1 MISFYRKLNT
11 VSDHCHKRSVERKRY
26 ILIDH
31 QSDESIRIYQVTSMP
46 KKPTTTKEAMIDGAF
61 RLIREQGHEALT
73 VRNLAS
79 FLGCSTQP
87 IMYQFP
93 DTDILKD
100 LVYRKA
106 DAYHTEYILAA
117 EDLLEMGIR
126 YVRFAQEEPQL
137 FRFLFQSGRFSGLS
151 LEDLIRAPEAA
162 NVLEAV
168 STEEELTAEEAAA
181 FFEPLV
187 AVVHGYASLIANNG
201 MKYDPDAIR
210 RALLMIAE
218 GIERGEN
225 QNDETVSKE

>member
-1 MISFYRKLNT
+1 MIVFGCIILTIVQQIRDSMLMFLT
-11 VSDHCHKRSVERKRY
+11 QEQVENIITYVIVLR
-26 ILIDH
+26 
-31 QSDESIRIYQVTSMP
+31 ETSMP

-93 DTDILKD
+93 DTEILKD
-100 LVYRKA
+100 LTYQKA
-106 DAYHTEYILAA
+106 DAFHSEYILTAG
-117 EDLLEMGIR
+117 DLLEIGIR
-126 YVRFAQEEPQL
+126 YIRFAEEEPQL

-162 NVLEAV
+162 DVLAAV
-168 STEEELTAEEAAA
+168 HTKEDLTTEEAAA

-201 MKYDPDAIR
+201 MIYDPDTIR

-218 GIERGEN
+218 GIERGRK
-225 QNDETVSKE
+225 QNDEAVSKE

>member
-1 MISFYRKLNT
+1 
-11 VSDHCHKRSVERKRY
+11 
-26 ILIDH
+26 
-31 QSDESIRIYQVTSMP
+31 MP
-46 KKPTTTKEAMIDGAF
+46 KKPTTTKEAMIEGAF
-61 RLIREQGHEALT
+61 RLIRERGHEVLT

-93 DTDILKD
+93 DTDVLKD
-100 LVYRKA
+100 LTYRKA
-106 DAYHTEYILAA
+106 DAFHSEYILAA
-117 EDLLEMGIR
+117 GDLLEIGMR
-126 YVRFAQEEPQL
+126 YIRFAEEEPQL

-162 NVLEAV
+162 DVLAAV
-168 STEEELTAEEAAA
+168 SREEELTAEEAAA
-181 FFEPLV
+181 YFEPLV

-218 GIERGEN
+218 GMGEGRN
-225 QNDETVSKE
+225 RNDETVSKE

>member
-1 MISFYRKLNT
+1 
-11 VSDHCHKRSVERKRY
+11 
-26 ILIDH
+26 
-31 QSDESIRIYQVTSMP
+31 MP
-46 KKPTTTKEAMIDGAF
+46 KKPTMTKEAMIDGAF

-73 VRNLAS
+73 VRHLAS

-151 LEDLIRAPEAA
+151 LEDLIRTPEAA

-168 STEEELTAEEAAA
+168 STEEELTAEEAVA

>member
-1 MISFYRKLNT
+1 MS
-11 VSDHCHKRSVERKRY
+11 
-26 ILIDH
+26 
-31 QSDESIRIYQVTSMP
+31 
-46 KKPTTTKEAMIDGAF
+46 KKPTTTREAMIDGAF

-93 DTDILKD
+93 DTEILKD
-100 LVYRKA
+100 LTYQKA
-106 DAYHTEYILAA
+106 DAFHSEYILAA
-117 EDLLEMGIR
+117 GDLLEIGIR
-126 YVRFAQEEPQL
+126 YIRFAEEEPQL

-162 NVLEAV
+162 DVLAAV
-168 STEEELTAEEAAA
+168 CAEEDPTAEEAA

-201 MKYDPDAIR
+201 MKYDPNAIR

-218 GIERGEN
+218 GIERGGTR
-225 QNDETVSKE
+225 NDEAVSKE